1 MRFASPVDIPA
12 TRGAFYSCLPILG
25 QFKIYAECCHFL
37 GEDNE
42 SAEAYCEAYYLC
54 KVIGRQEDLEI
65 IKAEA
70 KKYLGIEFKQHSF

>member
-1 MRFASPVDIPA
+1 M
-12 TRGAFYSCLPILG
+12 
-25 QFKIYAECCHFL
+25 

-70 KKYLGIEFKQHSF
+70 KKYLDIEFKQHSF